1 MEKIFDKYKADDV
14 LSAERLQAALREL
27 GVQEGASSEP
37 VDLEGFKRIARR
49 PSQTE
54 QWAQSLPLAKV
65 LAHSLGP
72 TEVAALTDHEISRGL
87 VLFGDHVCWLVKD
100 KIRLLREAVDVP
112 GIGF

>member
-1 MEKIFDKYKADDV
+1 LEKTFDKYKADDV
-14 LSAERLQAALREL
+14 LSAELLQAALREL

-65 LAHSLGP
+65 GSHL
-72 TEVAALTDHEISRGL
+72 
-87 VLFGDHVCWLVKD
+87 
-100 KIRLLREAVDVP
+100 LLRTALLYKFVRSMSLLFWVL
-112 GIGF
+112 IGWHSRQCAFHAILHILFA